1 MKLRVGE
8 CACAKNRRTY
18 CRTSDGYR
26 FTGKRCTSPGS
37 KVKA

>member
-8 CACAKNRRTY
+8 CACAKNKRTY

-26 FTGKRCTSPGS
+26 FTGKRCTVPGR